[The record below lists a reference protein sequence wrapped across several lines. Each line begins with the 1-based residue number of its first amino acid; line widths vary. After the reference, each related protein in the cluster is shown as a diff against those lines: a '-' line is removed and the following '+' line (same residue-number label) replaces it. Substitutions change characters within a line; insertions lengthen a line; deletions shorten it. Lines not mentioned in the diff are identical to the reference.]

1 MHFVNITTFSKE
13 ISSDNLSS
21 VLYQFKYGENL
32 PSKIPNAWILC
43 KQIRFCYGNTFNEWI
58 ELYFLFFEK

>member
-1 MHFVNITTFSKE
+1 MHFVNITTFFKE

-32 PSKIPNAWILC
+32 PSKIPNA
-43 KQIRFCYGNTFNEWI
+43 
-58 ELYFLFFEK
+58 